1 MELFLQ
7 VDLIPQEGLV
17 LWVGSV
23 PPVVVV
29 GREQGAGLGPGP
41 GPAELAGSG
50 HTEFVGLLSC

>member
-1 MELFLQ
+1 LELFLQ

-29 GREQGAGLGPGP
+29 GRERGAGLGP